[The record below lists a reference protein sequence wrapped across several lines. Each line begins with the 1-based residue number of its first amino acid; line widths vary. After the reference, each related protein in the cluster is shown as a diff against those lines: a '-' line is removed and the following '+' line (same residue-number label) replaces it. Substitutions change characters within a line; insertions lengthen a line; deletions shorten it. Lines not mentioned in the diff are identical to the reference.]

1 MNQEAIQNALRKS
14 IRKSMGGHVI
24 MRKTL
29 KEQQMAEV
37 QYLRRKSLKL
47 HASGDSVELAK
58 KQLSSQKNKS
68 LREIR
73 KKMGKIVDSI
83 PVLVFMTVLTIYA
96 LFFDD
101 IRMACFGKE
110 SDSGFYVVELLS

>member
-37 QYLRRKSLKL
+37 
-47 HASGDSVELAK
+47 
-58 KQLSSQKNKS
+58 
-68 LREIR
+68 
-73 KKMGKIVDSI
+73 
-83 PVLVFMTVLTIYA
+83 
-96 LFFDD
+96 
-101 IRMACFGKE
+101 
-110 SDSGFYVVELLS
+110 